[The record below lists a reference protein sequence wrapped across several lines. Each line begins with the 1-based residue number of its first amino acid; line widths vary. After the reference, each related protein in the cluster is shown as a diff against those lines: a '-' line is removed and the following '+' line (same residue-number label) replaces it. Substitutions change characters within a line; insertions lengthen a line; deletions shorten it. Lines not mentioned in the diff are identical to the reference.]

1 MYSDSVGYETRESTK
16 GVFFLGILFILFPA
30 ASSQRIQN
38 NKMIISYEMH
48 YWKKL
53 E

>member
-1 MYSDSVGYETRESTK
+1 
-16 GVFFLGILFILFPA
+16 LFPA

-48 YWKKL
+48 YWKKNWNDANV
-53 E
+53 